1 MFPRLP
7 FMPLPHHIIERRL
20 ESRSIGSDGNHK
32 QWEQFDTTLCHR
44 LRIWPTC
51 FAIIQDRYLDSMY
64 VHIHTIRPT
73 VHECSCWNERIV
85 PTYFICSKRTKEEL
99 AMKGGAFSYALWPAD
114 LYWSIIRTLIYQKIS
129 NCANRTAV
137 PTRKVPIYFA
147 HAVTRINAER
157 MEWRARERWK
167 FPVAFEE
174 KKKKKKKK
182 GHDHVRSSVDARA
195 ALRA

>member
-1 MFPRLP
+1 M
-7 FMPLPHHIIERRL
+7 
-20 ESRSIGSDGNHK
+20 

-64 VHIHTIRPT
+64 VQYIHTYIQYAQPIMN
-73 VHECSCWNERIV
+73 VLAEMKELYQHV
-85 PTYFICSKRTKEEL
+85 FICSKRTKEEL
-99 AMKGGAFSYALWPAD
+99 AMKGGASSYALWPAD
-114 LYWSIIRTLIYQKIS
+114 LYWSIIRTLIYQKSS

-157 MEWRARERWK
+157 MEWRTRERWK
-167 FPVAFEE
+167 FPVGFEKLL
-174 KKKKKKKK
+174 KKKEKK
-182 GHDHVRSSVDARA
+182 GHDHARRKLCRRPGCFTCMVCIEFVFA
-195 ALRA
+195 A